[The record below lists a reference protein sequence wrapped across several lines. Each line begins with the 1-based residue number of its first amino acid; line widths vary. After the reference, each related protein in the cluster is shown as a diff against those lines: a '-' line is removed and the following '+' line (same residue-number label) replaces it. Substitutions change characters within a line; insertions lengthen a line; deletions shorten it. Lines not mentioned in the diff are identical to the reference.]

1 MFAIVWIFGIRYRM
15 TADFHEASS
24 EISREL
30 SPQWLELSSR
40 VRRLAIEAQ
49 STGSSGSALAAEALR
64 LCDHVERLHSDV
76 EQLLVTLRADD
87 DALGHAPLET
97 LPPAPPEDIDQA
109 NIQIQ
114 DEMHQKSDL
123 SHVIKALFM
132 WKDDPIQRVRE
143 KHVD

>member
-1 MFAIVWIFGIRYRM
+1 M

-40 VRRLAIEAQ
+40 VRRLAIETQ
-49 STGSSGSALAAEALR
+49 STGSSGTALDAEALR

-76 EQLLVTLRADD
+76 EQLLVTLHTDD
-87 DALGHAPLET
+87 IHGAPQET
-97 LPPAPPEDIDQA
+97 LPPPPIEAIDEA

-132 WKDDPIQRVRE
+132 WKDDPVKRVRE
-143 KHVD
+143 HVD

>member
-1 MFAIVWIFGIRYRM
+1 M

-40 VRRLAIEAQ
+40 VRRLALEAQ
-49 STGSSGSALAAEALR
+49 SSSSPSAALAAEALR

-76 EQLLVTLRADD
+76 EQLLVTLRTDPEVRT
-87 DALGHAPLET
+87 PLET
-97 LPPAPPEDIDQA
+97 LPPPPVEAIDQA

-132 WKDDPIQRVRE
+132 WKDDPVQRVRE
-143 KHVD
+143 HVD

>member
-1 MFAIVWIFGIRYRM
+1 M
-15 TADFHEASS
+15 TADFYEASS

-40 VRRLAIEAQ
+40 VRRLAIETQ
-49 STGSSGSALAAEALR
+49 STGSSGAALAAEALR
-64 LCDHVERLHSDV
+64 LCDHVERLHADV
-76 EQLLVTLRADD
+76 EQLLVTLRSDD
-87 DALGHAPLET
+87 TLHHGAPLET
-97 LPPAPPEDIDQA
+97 LPTPPAAAIDQA

-132 WKDDPIQRVRE
+132 WKDDPVKRVRE
-143 KHVD
+143 ENAD

>member
-1 MFAIVWIFGIRYRM
+1 M

-40 VRRLAIEAQ
+40 VRRLAIETQ
-49 STGSSGSALAAEALR
+49 STGSSGAALAAEALR
-64 LCDHVERLHSDV
+64 LCDHVERLHADV
-76 EQLLVTLRADD
+76 EQLLVTLRSDD
-87 DALGHAPLET
+87 THGAPLET
-97 LPPAPPEDIDQA
+97 LPPPPVEAIDQA
-109 NIQIQ
+109 NLKIQ

-132 WKDDPIQRVRE
+132 WKDDPVERVRKE
-143 KHVD
+143 NVD

>member
-1 MFAIVWIFGIRYRM
+1 MFAIAWFFGISYRM

-40 VRRLAIEAQ
+40 VRRLAIETQ
-49 STGSSGSALAAEALR
+49 STSSSGAALAAEALR

-87 DALGHAPLET
+87 DSPLHGSPLET
-97 LPPAPPEDIDQA
+97 APAPPEDIDQA
-109 NIQIQ
+109 NLQIQ

-132 WKDDPIQRVRE
+132 WKDDPVKRVRE
-143 KHVD
+143 NVD

>member
-1 MFAIVWIFGIRYRM
+1 MFAIGWFFGISYRM

-40 VRRLAIEAQ
+40 VRRLAIETQ
-49 STGSSGSALAAEALR
+49 STGSSGAALAAEALR

-87 DALGHAPLET
+87 DSPLHRSSLEATTAP
-97 LPPAPPEDIDQA
+97 AEDIDQA
-109 NIQIQ
+109 NLQIQ

-132 WKDDPIQRVRE
+132 WKDDPVKRVRE
-143 KHVD
+143 NVD